1 MELGFGVPVAGAW
14 ATPANQVRV
23 ARRAEELG
31 YRSLW
36 TFQRLVVPEV
46 PDERSGAPFYQQ
58 VQDAVVPLAFL
69 AGQTS
74 RIRLGTAVLIVPF
87 FPPALL
93 AKQLAT
99 LDIVSEGRLEV
110 GLGIGWSRTEYAAV
124 GAAFERRGA
133 RAEEF
138 LAALRALWTG
148 EVASYQGEFYRLPPA
163 RMAPRPVQRPH
174 PPLLLGGAAKPALRR
189 AGRLADGW
197 VSGSMAD
204 LTRIGESI
212 EMVREAAR
220 EARRPAGP
228 GPAVRLVRR
237 DPRRPRHPGR
247 PGGDRGLR
255 RSQLRPRDRRHRHR
269 PGRGPP
275 PGRGGPGGP
284 GPLLGE
290 APARIRPGT
299 LRGGGDPRLRP
310 MPGASYRTCRARAR
324 SNSPFRTPAR
334 KASHSWAVNTSAG
347 PLRSLESRTATSA
360 VSRATSTQPLVPL
373 RVLFRHTARD
383 RSTIQLLS
391 DRSSR
396 DWMLPRVRMDSP
408 GFCAAARRW
417 SKSLLYRRVT
427 SRSSRYMSP
436 PVFSM

>member
-14 ATPANQVRV
+14 ATPTNQVRV

-46 PDERSGAPFYQQ
+46 PDERSGAPYYQQ

-110 GLGIGWSRTEYAAV
+110 GLGIGWSRTEYAAF
-124 GAAFERRGA
+124 GRRGA

-163 RMAPRPVQRPH
+163 RMAPKPVQRPH
-174 PPLLLGGAAKPALRR
+174 PPLLLGGTARPALRR

-197 VSGSMAD
+197 VSGSTAD

-212 EMVREAAR
+212 EVVRAAAR
-220 EARRPAGP
+220 EAGRDPERLRFVCRGAVKVRPAGQP
-228 GPAVRLVRR
+228 DRAPLSGSLAEIRGDFDMLAAQGVTEVFVDLNFDPEIGAPDSDPAEA
-237 DPRRPRHPGR
+237 
-247 PGGDRGLR
+247 LR
-255 RSQLRPRDRRHRHR
+255 RAEEALEALA
-269 PGRGPP
+269 PG
-275 PGRGGPGGP
+275 
-284 GPLLGE
+284 
-290 APARIRPGT
+290 
-299 LRGGGDPRLRP
+299 
-310 MPGASYRTCRARAR
+310 
-324 SNSPFRTPAR
+324 
-334 KASHSWAVNTSAG
+334 
-347 PLRSLESRTATSA
+347 
-360 VSRATSTQPLVPL
+360 
-373 RVLFRHTARD
+373 
-383 RSTIQLLS
+383 
-391 DRSSR
+391 
-396 DWMLPRVRMDSP
+396 
-408 GFCAAARRW
+408 
-417 SKSLLYRRVT
+417 
-427 SRSSRYMSP
+427 
-436 PVFSM
+436 